1 MQAIQLSADPPAEAD
16 QSTAV
21 LRRRRSKPITRK
33 GQIDMAPLA
42 RGRVEDVDACAGQ
55 GIAATN
61 SAVAAAEIQ
70 PSTEA
75 CGAQLVPA
83 SIPIDQQDKT
93 RQDKTDQASTQS
105 DGRPL

>member
-21 LRRRRSKPITRK
+21 LRRRRSKPITRQ

-93 RQDKTDQASTQS
+93 RQDRSGKHSV
-105 DGRPL
+105 